1 MAGASKAFSG
11 PLRHAAVTNDFSVC
25 IACDFITVSR
35 SVRILDRYVLKNFL
49 VPFALCFLGFLA
61 IWLVFDLS
69 DNGPD
74 FIEAHVA
81 PVRVALFYATQL
93 PQITVICLPVG
104 LLLALLYS
112 LSRMSRSNEIIS
124 MLTAGRSVVRILF
137 PLILMGVLAS
147 FASLA
152 LNYKLGPHSEDAKRT
167 LLEQITKGKDKT
179 SSLEAQLFRNRANNR
194 TWFVQTMKKNAND
207 LHGVHIIQQD
217 ADGNIT
223 TKWYARRAVFE
234 PMTRTW
240 NFERGKTVNFDS
252 EGNITGEDLWLEGSR
267 KIENWS
273 ETPWRIA
280 SSNLEAQSLSVPEL
294 RDYLRFNADFPD
306 AQLAPYRTHLQYR
319 WALPW
324 SCLVV
329 IFIAAPLGIVYSRR
343 GVLAGVA
350 SSIFIFF
357 GMIFLTNLFLALG
370 KGGRISA
377 TTAAWAPNV
386 LFATVGFFLLYLR
399 STNRELPK
407 FGFGGRR
414 K

>member
-1 MAGASKAFSG
+1 M
-11 PLRHAAVTNDFSVC
+11 RT
-25 IACDFITVSR
+25 
-35 SVRILDRYVLKNFL
+35 LDRYVLKNFL
-49 VPFALCFLGFLA
+49 VPFVLCFFGFIA

-74 FIEAHVA
+74 FIQAHVS
-81 PVRVALFYATQL
+81 PLRVAYFYVTQL
-93 PQITVICLPVG
+93 PQITVISLPVG

-124 MLTAGRSVVRILF
+124 MLTAGRSVVRILM
-137 PLILMGVLAS
+137 PLMLAGVVISLG
-147 FASLA
+147 SLA
-152 LNYKLGPHSEDAKRT
+152 LNYKLAPHSEEMKKVV
-167 LLEQITKGKDKT
+167 LEQITNGKDKT
-179 SSLEAQLFRNRANNR
+179 SSLEAQLFRNRADHR
-194 TWFVQTMKKNAND
+194 TWYVQTMKKNADD
-207 LHGVHIIQQD
+207 LHGVLIIQQD
-217 ADGNIT
+217 DASNIR

-234 PMTRTW
+234 PLTKTW
-240 NFERGKTVNFDS
+240 SFERGKTVNFDPD
-252 EGNITGEDLWLEGSR
+252 GNILNEDLWLDGAR
-267 KIENWS
+267 KLTGWS

-280 SSNLEAQSLSVPEL
+280 SSNLEPQSLSVPEL

-324 SCLVV
+324 SCFVV
-329 IFIAAPLGIVYSRR
+329 VFIAAPLGIVYSRR

-357 GMIFLTNLFLALG
+357 AMVFLTNLFLALG
-370 KGGRISA
+370 KGDRVSA
-377 TTAAWAPNV
+377 PVAAWTPNV
-386 LFATVGFFLLYLR
+386 LFGALGFFLLYLR

-407 FGFGGRR
+407 LSFKLR